1 MNDNKPTRPLS
12 HEEGRRIA
20 KQHATAT
27 AQELL
32 GLHNSHPDVQE
43 WDSQEFAEAVQYF
56 AQSYLASLVNR
67 GLVTPA
73 T

>member
-12 HEEGRRIA
+12 HEEGHRIA
-20 KQHATAT
+20 KLHATAT

-32 GLHNSHPDVQE
+32 GLHNNHPDVVE
-43 WDSQEFAEAVQYF
+43 WHSQEFAEAVQYF
-56 AQSYLASLVNR
+56 EQCYLTSLVNR

-73 T
+73 A